1 MADEEEKQQQESP
14 SFPKSLLL
22 KSKKYEEYVDI
33 LNALLE
39 DGKSYTFAE
48 VDGLV
53 SDFMK
58 RSVN

>member
-1 MADEEEKQQQESP
+1 MANDKVKQQQESP
-14 SFPKSLLL
+14 SFPKYLLL
-22 KSKKYEEYVDI
+22 TSKKYEHYVDI

>member
-1 MADEEEKQQQESP
+1 MADEEVKQQESP
-14 SFPKSLLL
+14 SFPKALLL
-22 KSKKYEEYVDI
+22 TSKKYEEYVDI

-39 DGKSYTFAE
+39 DGKSYTFAQ